1 MILSFFILEITL
13 YCQLEILYYI
23 FMLNL
28 LSDKQMRPVV
38 FFAKVTT
45 SLANFH
51 IFTDI
56 STCIWDT
63 IIMNEML

>member
-1 MILSFFILEITL
+1 
-13 YCQLEILYYI
+13 
-23 FMLNL
+23 MLNL